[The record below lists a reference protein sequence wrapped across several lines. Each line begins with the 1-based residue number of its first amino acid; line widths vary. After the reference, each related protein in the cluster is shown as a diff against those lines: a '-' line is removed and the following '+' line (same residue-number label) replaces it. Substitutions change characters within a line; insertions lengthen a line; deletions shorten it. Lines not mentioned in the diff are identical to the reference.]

1 MNSPV
6 LDLDFDTVSLKKMW
20 PTYFY
25 TSFSR
30 GSYGVGGECDSPNWM
45 FFFPFEQSPS
55 GRGGGCDQ
63 PTFTLVAVSLRNSE
77 WILVKLVAKIE
88 QSVPQKDV
96 YQPTFT

>member
-30 GSYGVGGECDSPNWM
+30 GSYGVGGGMWLAELDV
-45 FFFPFEQSPS
+45 FFPFEQSPS
-55 GRGGGCDQ
+55 REG
-63 PTFTLVAVSLRNSE
+63 
-77 WILVKLVAKIE
+77 
-88 QSVPQKDV
+88 DV
-96 YQPTFT
+96 TNLITVLHS